1 MLKIII
7 HDYAGHP
14 FQFELSKELS
24 KKYTVYHFYYQ
35 NDHGPKADFKN
46 NKSNN
51 LFIKGIGQKIIY
63 DKNNFITRF
72 FKDIKYGKE
81 VAKQISEINPDVVIS
96 GNCPTL
102 SQQFIIKSS
111 HKNNSRFIIWIQDF
125 YSHAVKL
132 LLKKKLSL
140 LSFPVFYLF
149 EHLEKKQ

>member
-1 MLKIII
+1 MIMLAILFNLNYQKNYQKNIRFIIFI
-7 HDYAGHP
+7 IKMIMV
-14 FQFELSKELS
+14 QK
-24 KKYTVYHFYYQ
+24 Q
-35 NDHGPKADFKN
+35 IKN

-102 SQQFIIKSS
+102 SQQFIIK
-111 HKNNSRFIIWIQDF
+111 
-125 YSHAVKL
+125 
-132 LLKKKLSL
+132 
-140 LSFPVFYLF
+140 
-149 EHLEKKQ
+149 